1 MQSSVNYDKT
11 YVLIIQFFLL
21 VFMISCV
28 YEPTEKYTVDIAKP
42 GLAPSIDVDLDLL
55 TDTLFFYW
63 PSTLNL
69 KVNAGK
75 LKVLTVKYYL
85 DNNEIYGDINESGFF
100 TTLNFANPGIHKF
113 KMSIIT
119 NTGTGSLADVLG
131 AEGFQYDTREWI
143 FVAKALNTDFNISY
157 KIDENGLIFNWK
169 EYDGIDL
176 KTYRLKD
183 LSTSNNYDIQSNTF
197 KNIFY
202 TGAQGYFEIY
212 VVDNEDKEHFWGRC
226 FLNKN
231 LPVLRIGN
239 INNHIALTWNKTPFT
254 ENIAE
259 YQLFQR
265 NSLFGDWSKI
275 ATVSNGDTAVII
287 SNPGIF
293 AQMFSFYLYCI
304 PKFFTNINNTS
315 SFSPILQNVY
325 TAIPGPKFDCNV
337 GIDCSGFYFSNYSST
352 QNEFILYRYDSAT
365 DKVKTLRNYNLG
377 WDISPNGKYMLITGD
392 SIVDLYDLNA
402 ISVAR
407 SVNMKKIVNA
417 YPLSYF
423 SKISNNGIC
432 VFNASDVVYVY
443 DFLNAK
449 LVATQNMV
457 SNWVRVSANGKY
469 FSALTSD
476 SLKIFR
482 INNSSI
488 SFQSG
493 IKIPTGL
500 GDYNFLPDQENNFWL
515 YQSPNMQVRSCQDCS
530 VLRNMNI
537 GPYFYNIDF
546 CYGKILTALDG
557 NNWNIYDFNS
567 GNLLYTI
574 NSALGSGDKCWT
586 LLNNNTLYYTEYK
599 YFLGN

>member
-265 NSLFGDWSKI
+265 NSLFGD
-275 ATVSNGDTAVII
+275 
-287 SNPGIF
+287 
-293 AQMFSFYLYCI
+293 
-304 PKFFTNINNTS
+304 
-315 SFSPILQNVY
+315 
-325 TAIPGPKFDCNV
+325 
-337 GIDCSGFYFSNYSST
+337 
-352 QNEFILYRYDSAT
+352 
-365 DKVKTLRNYNLG
+365 
-377 WDISPNGKYMLITGD
+377 
-392 SIVDLYDLNA
+392 
-402 ISVAR
+402 
-407 SVNMKKIVNA
+407 
-417 YPLSYF
+417 
-423 SKISNNGIC
+423 
-432 VFNASDVVYVY
+432 
-443 DFLNAK
+443 
-449 LVATQNMV
+449 
-457 SNWVRVSANGKY
+457 
-469 FSALTSD
+469 
-476 SLKIFR
+476 
-482 INNSSI
+482 
-488 SFQSG
+488 
-493 IKIPTGL
+493 
-500 GDYNFLPDQENNFWL
+500 
-515 YQSPNMQVRSCQDCS
+515 
-530 VLRNMNI
+530 
-537 GPYFYNIDF
+537 
-546 CYGKILTALDG
+546 
-557 NNWNIYDFNS
+557 
-567 GNLLYTI
+567 
-574 NSALGSGDKCWT
+574 
-586 LLNNNTLYYTEYK
+586 
-599 YFLGN
+599 